1 VKRFKDWLPHFTGEP
16 LLLKGYLKSLPGHI
30 ISMGTLMLD
39 SILPTQLYDVTL
51 NLKER
56 VGNLGGRL
64 SSGVKTY
71 QERYGKMPYYSR
83 IAGLYGGSL
92 FVYNGIKHS
101 SWPVANPIEFGVKLV
116 TLAVCAYMGP
126 EFLAS
131 GLTGVSFP
139 IEKYL
144 NERWKRRSKV

>member
-1 VKRFKDWLPHFTGEP
+1 ME
-16 LLLKGYLKSLPGHI
+16 
-30 ISMGTLMLD
+30 TLLD

-56 VGNLGGRL
+56 VENLGGRL

-83 IAGLYGGSL
+83 IAGLYGGS
-92 FVYNGIKHS
+92 VAVHSGITFS
-101 SWPVANPIEFGVKLV
+101 LWPVSNPIEFGVKLV
-116 TLAVCAYMGP
+116 TLAMCAYIGP

-131 GLTGVSFP
+131 GLTGVPFP
-139 IEKYL
+139 ITKYL
-144 NERWKRRSKV
+144 DERWKRRSKV

>member
-1 VKRFKDWLPHFTGEP
+1 
-16 LLLKGYLKSLPGHI
+16 
-30 ISMGTLMLD
+30 MLD

-64 SSGVKTY
+64 FSGVKAY
-71 QERYGKMPYYSR
+71 QERYGKMPDYSR
-83 IAGLYGGSL
+83 LAGLYGGSV
-92 FVYNGIKHS
+92 FVYSGIMTS
-101 SWPVANPIEFGVKLV
+101 LWPVANPIEFGVRLV
-116 TLAVCAYMGP
+116 TLAMCAYIGP

-139 IEKYL
+139 ITKYL
-144 NERWKRRSKV
+144 DEKWKRQSKV